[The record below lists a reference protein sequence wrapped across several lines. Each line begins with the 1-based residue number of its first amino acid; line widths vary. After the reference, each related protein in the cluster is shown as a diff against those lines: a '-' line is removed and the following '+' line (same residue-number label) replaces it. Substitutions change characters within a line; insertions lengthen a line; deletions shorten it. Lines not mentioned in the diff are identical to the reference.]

1 MFQTKKFEIVVQ
13 VGKEILEEAI
23 EQFQR
28 KLLEQC
34 AVMKETLNLKTSRMQ
49 MAKVFFIRSKISSFG
64 ANDNIYHLLFEEI
77 LYRHDNKLFSA

>member
-13 VGKEILEEAI
+13 IQKEILEEAI

-28 KLLEQC
+28 KVLEQC
-34 AVMKETLNLKTSRMQ
+34 SVMKETLNLKTTRMQ
-49 MAKVFFIRSKISSFG
+49 MAKVFYCPISFAG